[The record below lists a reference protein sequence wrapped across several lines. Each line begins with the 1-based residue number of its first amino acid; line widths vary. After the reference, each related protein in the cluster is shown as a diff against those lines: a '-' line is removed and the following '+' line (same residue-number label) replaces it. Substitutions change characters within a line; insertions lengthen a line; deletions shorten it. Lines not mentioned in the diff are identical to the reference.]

1 MVARRAVKIICT
13 GCNTQ
18 LYRYSKGGKG
28 GLVKCIE
35 ERILV
40 DYTNGDLRCPNPE
53 CRQLFARPGW
63 MRGKPIQKIIG
74 GKARLG

>member
-13 GCNTQ
+13 GCDTL

-35 ERILV
+35 DRIPT
-40 DYTNGDLRCPNPE
+40 DYTAGDLRCPNAG
-53 CRQLFARPGW
+53 CRQLFARPRL
-63 MRGKPIQKIIG
+63 MHGKPIQQIIG